1 MGTLQW
7 KNLNHICLLVLG
19 IVLLVKYLIQQ
30 SFTDSI
36 KKDLQNSVA
45 EVLSKTKPS
54 ATPSP
59 TPSPTPTLSARPW
72 LTASPSP
79 TSTLQ
84 SIIIPPPPPVTG
96 VNHPVNIVGNCDLPS
111 CVRAPKHSVGMS
123 TTVTIL
129 EDGGA
134 QNRDTVFSQ
143 MSKCYVPYG
152 STLIF
157 EREWDDNYFRAQV
170 RTMESTYGLMCPNR
184 ISVAVEKNC
193 GGNTPRNF

>member
-1 MGTLQW
+1 M
-7 KNLNHICLLVLG
+7 
-19 IVLLVKYLIQQ
+19 LVKYLIQQ

-45 EVLSKTKPS
+45 EELSKTKPS

-59 TPSPTPTLSARPW
+59 TPSPTSPLRYAIPPTGFGISSPTPIPKITLS
-72 LTASPSP
+72 TPSL
-79 TSTLQ
+79 SF
-84 SIIIPPPPPVTG
+84 TG
-96 VNHPVNIVGNCDLPS
+96 VNSPVNIVGSCELPN
-111 CVRAPKHSVGMS
+111 CVRAPINNIWGGVS
-123 TTVTIL
+123 TMVTIL

-134 QNRDTVFSQ
+134 QNRDTVFNQ

-170 RTMESTYGLMCPNR
+170 RTMESTYGLMCPNG
-184 ISVAVEKNC
+184 ISVAVEKSY